1 MFVVALQVLFK
12 TMSCTSLLL
21 DELNSSTC
29 NKKEEK
35 YLIKIT
41 FSEKWKAILIK
52 KISYSEK
59 ADLENEISVFLNNKM
74 MVLFNAWYL
83 DIIIFMGITH
93 IGWYF

>member
-29 NKKEEK
+29 KKKEEK
-35 YLIKIT
+35 YLFKIT

-74 MVLFNAWYL
+74 MVFFLLLMSYYSTP
-83 DIIIFMGITH
+83 GI
-93 IGWYF
+93 

>member
-12 TMSCTSLLL
+12 TMSCTSPLL

-35 YLIKIT
+35 YLLKIT

-59 ADLENEISVFLNNKM
+59 ADLQGYCKPSFENLCRK
-74 MVLFNAWYL
+74 
-83 DIIIFMGITH
+83 
-93 IGWYF
+93 